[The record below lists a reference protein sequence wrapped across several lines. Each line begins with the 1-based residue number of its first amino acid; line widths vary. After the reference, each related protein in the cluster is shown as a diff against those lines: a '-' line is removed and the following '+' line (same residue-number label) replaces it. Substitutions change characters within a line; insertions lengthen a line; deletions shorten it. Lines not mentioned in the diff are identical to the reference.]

1 MTLNKF
7 KNKVQ
12 NMSEQ
17 DFKTFSN
24 LMYRTFNFILAV
36 EDMDIIEIN
45 KLQALP
51 KEDNINTSSMELMNE
66 FKRLF
71 NLDIEQNAKYNTKF

>member
-1 MTLNKF
+1 MTLNEF

-24 LMYRTFNFILAV
+24 LMYRTFNFILAI
-36 EDMDIIEIN
+36 EDMDIIGIN

-66 FKRLF
+66 FKRIF
-71 NLDIEQNAKYNTKF
+71 NLDIE

>member
-1 MTLNKF
+1 MTLNEF

-24 LMYRTFNFILAV
+24 LMCRTFNFILAI
-36 EDMDIIEIN
+36 EDMDITEIN

-71 NLDIEQNAKYNTKF
+71 NLDIE

>member
-1 MTLNKF
+1 MTLSEF

-36 EDMDIIEIN
+36 EDMDITEIN

-66 FKRLF
+66 FKRIF
-71 NLDIEQNAKYNTKF
+71 NLDIE

>member
-1 MTLNKF
+1 MTLNEF
-7 KNKVQ
+7 KTKVQ
-12 NMSEQ
+12 NMSKQ

-36 EDMDIIEIN
+36 EDMDITEIN

-71 NLDIEQNAKYNTKF
+71 NLDIE

>member
-1 MTLNKF
+1 
-7 KNKVQ
+7 
-12 NMSEQ
+12 
-17 DFKTFSN
+17 
-24 LMYRTFNFILAV
+24 MYRTFNFILAV

-71 NLDIEQNAKYNTKF
+71 NLDIE

>member
-1 MTLNKF
+1 MTLNEF

-24 LMYRTFNFILAV
+24 LMYRTFNFILAI

-51 KEDNINTSSMELMNE
+51 KEHNINTSSMELISE
-66 FKRLF
+66 FKRIF
-71 NLDIEQNAKYNTKF
+71 NLDIE

>member
-1 MTLNKF
+1 MTLNEF

-17 DFKTFSN
+17 DFKTFLN
-24 LMYRTFNFILAV
+24 LMYRTFNFILAI
-36 EDMDIIEIN
+36 EDMNIIEIN

-51 KEDNINTSSMELMNE
+51 KEHNINTSSMELMSE
-66 FKRLF
+66 FKRIF
-71 NLDIEQNAKYNTKF
+71 NLDIE

>member
-36 EDMDIIEIN
+36 EDMDITEIN

-66 FKRLF
+66 FKRL
-71 NLDIEQNAKYNTKF
+71 LI

>member
-1 MTLNKF
+1 MTLNEF

-17 DFKTFSN
+17 DYKTFSN

-71 NLDIEQNAKYNTKF
+71 NLDIE

>member
-1 MTLNKF
+1 MTLNEF

-71 NLDIEQNAKYNTKF
+71 NLDIE

>member
-1 MTLNKF
+1 MTLNEF

-17 DFKTFSN
+17 DFKIFSN
-24 LMYRTFNFILAV
+24 LMYRTFNFILTI

-71 NLDIEQNAKYNTKF
+71 NLDIE

>member
-1 MTLNKF
+1 MTLNEF

-24 LMYRTFNFILAV
+24 LIIPLA
-36 EDMDIIEIN
+36 ELSEN
-45 KLQALP
+45 LQ
-51 KEDNINTSSMELMNE
+51 
-66 FKRLF
+66 
-71 NLDIEQNAKYNTKF
+71 

>member
-17 DFKTFSN
+17 DFKTFQN
-24 LMYRTFNFILAV
+24 LMYRTFNFILAI
-36 EDMDIIEIN
+36 EDIDIIEIN

-66 FKRLF
+66 FKRIF
-71 NLDIEQNAKYNTKF
+71 NLDIE

>member
-1 MTLNKF
+1 MTLNNF
-7 KNKVQ
+7 KTKVQ
-12 NMSEQ
+12 NMTEQ
-17 DFKTFSN
+17 DFKTFEN
-24 LMYRTFNFILAV
+24 LMFRTFNFILAI
-36 EDMDIIEIN
+36 EDMDILEIN

-71 NLDIEQNAKYNTKF
+71 NLDIE

>member
-1 MTLNKF
+1 MTLNEF

-17 DFKTFSN
+17 DFKTFQN

-71 NLDIEQNAKYNTKF
+71 NLDIE

>member
-17 DFKTFSN
+17 DFKIFSN

-36 EDMDIIEIN
+36 EDMDITEIN

-66 FKRLF
+66 FKRIF
-71 NLDIEQNAKYNTKF
+71 NLDIE

>member
-1 MTLNKF
+1 MTLNEF
-7 KNKVQ
+7 KNKVR

-17 DFKTFSN
+17 DFKIFQN

-36 EDMDIIEIN
+36 EDMDMAEIN

-51 KEDNINTSSMELMNE
+51 KEYNINTSSMELMNE

-71 NLDIEQNAKYNTKF
+71 NLDIE

>member
-1 MTLNKF
+1 MTLNEF

-17 DFKTFSN
+17 DFKTFQN

-36 EDMDIIEIN
+36 EDMDMAEID

-51 KEDNINTSSMELMNE
+51 KEHNINTSSMELMSE
-66 FKRLF
+66 FKRIF
-71 NLDIEQNAKYNTKF
+71 NLDIE

>member
-1 MTLNKF
+1 MTLNEF
-7 KNKVQ
+7 KTKVQ

-36 EDMDIIEIN
+36 EDMDITEIN

-66 FKRLF
+66 FKRIF
-71 NLDIEQNAKYNTKF
+71 NLDIE

>member
-1 MTLNKF
+1 MTLNEF

-36 EDMDIIEIN
+36 EDMDITEIN

-66 FKRLF
+66 FKRIF
-71 NLDIEQNAKYNTKF
+71 NLDIE

>member
-1 MTLNKF
+1 MTLNEF
-7 KNKVQ
+7 KTKVQ

-24 LMYRTFNFILAV
+24 LMYRTFNFILAI

-71 NLDIEQNAKYNTKF
+71 NLDIE

>member
-1 MTLNKF
+1 MTLNNF

-17 DFKTFSN
+17 DYKTFLN

-71 NLDIEQNAKYNTKF
+71 NLDIE

>member
-1 MTLNKF
+1 MTLNEF

-17 DFKTFSN
+17 DFKTFQN
-24 LMYRTFNFILAV
+24 LMYR
-36 EDMDIIEIN
+36 
-45 KLQALP
+45 
-51 KEDNINTSSMELMNE
+51 SMELMNE

-71 NLDIEQNAKYNTKF
+71 NLDIE

>member
-1 MTLNKF
+1 MTLNEF
-7 KNKVQ
+7 KTKVQ
-12 NMSEQ
+12 NMSGQ

-51 KEDNINTSSMELMNE
+51 KEYNINTSSMELMNE

-71 NLDIEQNAKYNTKF
+71 NLDIE

>member
-1 MTLNKF
+1 MTLNEF

-17 DFKTFSN
+17 DFKTFLN
-24 LMYRTFNFILAV
+24 LMYRTFNFILAI

-71 NLDIEQNAKYNTKF
+71 NLDIE

>member
-1 MTLNKF
+1 MTLNEF

-17 DFKTFSN
+17 DFKTFSK
-24 LMYRTFNFILAV
+24 LMHRTFNFIVAI

-66 FKRLF
+66 FKRIF
-71 NLDIEQNAKYNTKF
+71 NLDIE

>member
-1 MTLNKF
+1 MTLNNF

-17 DFKTFSN
+17 DFKTFQN

-66 FKRLF
+66 FKRIF
-71 NLDIEQNAKYNTKF
+71 NLDIE

>member
-1 MTLNKF
+1 MTLNEF

-66 FKRLF
+66 FKRIF
-71 NLDIEQNAKYNTKF
+71 NLDIE

>member
-36 EDMDIIEIN
+36 EDMDITEIN

-66 FKRLF
+66 FKRIF
-71 NLDIEQNAKYNTKF
+71 NLDIE

>member
-1 MTLNKF
+1 MTLNNF

-17 DFKTFSN
+17 DFKIFSS
-24 LMYRTFNFILAV
+24 LMHRTFNFISAI
-36 EDMDIIEIN
+36 ENMDIIEIN

-51 KEDNINTSSMELMNE
+51 KEDNINTSSKELMNE

-71 NLDIEQNAKYNTKF
+71 NLDIE

>member
-1 MTLNKF
+1 MTLNEF

-24 LMYRTFNFILAV
+24 LMYRTFNFILAI
-36 EDMDIIEIN
+36 EDMDITEIN

-66 FKRLF
+66 FKRIF
-71 NLDIEQNAKYNTKF
+71 NLDIE

>member
-1 MTLNKF
+1 MTLNNF

-12 NMSEQ
+12 NI
-17 DFKTFSN
+17 SN

-36 EDMDIIEIN
+36 EDMGIIEIN

-51 KEDNINTSSMELMNE
+51 KENNINTSSMELMNE
-66 FKRLF
+66 FKRIF
-71 NLDIEQNAKYNTKF
+71 NLDIE

>member
-1 MTLNKF
+1 MTLNNF

-71 NLDIEQNAKYNTKF
+71 NLDIE

>member
-1 MTLNKF
+1 MTLNEF

-36 EDMDIIEIN
+36 EDMDIAEIN

-71 NLDIEQNAKYNTKF
+71 NLDIE

>member
-1 MTLNKF
+1 MTLNNF

-12 NMSEQ
+12 NVSKQ
-17 DFKTFSN
+17 DFKTFQN

-36 EDMDIIEIN
+36 EDMDIIKIN

-71 NLDIEQNAKYNTKF
+71 NLDIE

>member
-1 MTLNKF
+1 MTLNEF

-24 LMYRTFNFILAV
+24 LMYRTFNFILAI

-51 KEDNINTSSMELMNE
+51 KEDNINTSSMELINE

-71 NLDIEQNAKYNTKF
+71 NLDIE

>member
-1 MTLNKF
+1 MTLNEF
-7 KNKVQ
+7 KNKAQ
-12 NMSEQ
+12 NMSKQ

-36 EDMDIIEIN
+36 EDMDMAEIN

-51 KEDNINTSSMELMNE
+51 KEHNINTSSMELMNE

-71 NLDIEQNAKYNTKF
+71 NLDIE

>member
-1 MTLNKF
+1 MTLNEF

-24 LMYRTFNFILAV
+24 LMYRIFNFILAI

-51 KEDNINTSSMELMNE
+51 KEDNINTSSWELMNE
-66 FKRLF
+66 FKRIF
-71 NLDIEQNAKYNTKF
+71 NLDIE

>member
-17 DFKTFSN
+17 DFKTFQN
-24 LMYRTFNFILAV
+24 LMYRTFNFILAI

-66 FKRLF
+66 FKRIF
-71 NLDIEQNAKYNTKF
+71 NLDIE